1 MSADWRPGISEKTLR
16 LRAALLARTREFFAA
31 RALLEVE
38 TPLIGANTV
47 TDPHLDSLVTRL
59 AGQDTDF
66 FLQTSPEYHMKRL
79 LAAGSGDIYQV
90 CRVFRNGEA
99 GRRHNPEFTMIEWY
113 RLSLGYRELA
123 TEVCELLAVLLDEP
137 DYAEPEL
144 LEYAVALERFAGLE
158 AGDYSDGKLLAA
170 LNAHNVAVPERTLG
184 AALQDLV
191 FSTLVAP
198 RLGNNKTTVIYRYP
212 AAQAALA
219 RLCPDD
225 PGKAER
231 FEVFC
236 DGMELANGFQE
247 LTDATEQK
255 QRFSNDSKKRQREE
269 LPTIATDRRLIA
281 ALADGL
287 PECAGVA
294 LGFDRVVMLA
304 AGADNIAEVMSF
316 DITRA

>member
-31 RALLEVE
+31 RAVLEVE

-79 LAAGSGDIYQV
+79 LAAASGDIYQV
-90 CRVFRNGEA
+90 CKVFRNGEA
-99 GRRHNPEFTMIEWY
+99 GRRHNPEFTMVEWY
-113 RLSLGYRELA
+113 RLGLGYLELA
-123 TEVCELLAVLLDEP
+123 TEVCELLSGLLDEP
-137 DYAEPEL
+137 EYAEPEL
-144 LEYAVALERFAGLE
+144 LEYAVALERFAGLT
-158 AGDYSDGKLLAA
+158 AGDYSDGKLLAT
-170 LNAHNVAVPERTLG
+170 LNAHDVPVPERTHG

-198 RLGNNKTTVIYRYP
+198 RLGKNKATVIYRYP
-212 AAQAALA
+212 ATQAALA

-225 PGKAER
+225 RGKAER

-236 DGMELANGFQE
+236 DGMEIANGFQE
-247 LTDATEQK
+247 LTDATEQQ
-255 QRFSNDSKKRQREE
+255 QRFSNDNELRRQAGKRA
-269 LPTIATDRRLIA
+269 IAIDQRLIA
-281 ALADGL
+281 ALAKEL
-287 PECAGVA
+287 PACSGVA

-304 AGADNIAEVMSF
+304 AGSSNIAEVMAF
-316 DITRA
+316 DIARS

>member
-1 MSADWRPGISEKTLR
+1 MSQDWRPGISEKTLR

-31 RALLEVE
+31 RSLLEVE

-59 AGQDTDF
+59 AGQSTDF

-90 CRVFRNGEA
+90 CKVFRNGEA
-99 GRRHNPEFTMIEWY
+99 GRRHNPEFTLIEWY
-113 RLSLGYRELA
+113 RLSMEYLELA
-123 TEVCELLAVLLDEP
+123 REACELLAALLDQP
-137 DYAEPEL
+137 DHAEPEL
-144 LEYAVALERFAGLE
+144 LEYAEALERFAGLN
-158 AGDYSDGKLLAA
+158 ADDLSDGALLAA
-170 LNAHNVAVPERTLG
+170 LNAHGVAAPDRTHG

-198 RLGNNKTTVIYRYP
+198 RLGKNKATVIYRYP
-212 AAQAALA
+212 ADQAALS
-219 RLCPDD
+219 RLCRDD

-247 LTDATEQK
+247 LTDAVEQK
-255 QRFSNDSKKRQREE
+255 KRFSNDN
-269 LPTIATDRRLIA
+269 A
-281 ALADGL
+281 AERYRCLTQGGERSRPEANRAFFFGFFADEKPRAIL
-287 PECAGVA
+287 
-294 LGFDRVVMLA
+294 
-304 AGADNIAEVMSF
+304 EVH
-316 DITRA
+316 